1 MLDSLVATE
10 GISAELIPAE
20 SDDGLAGLVTLLAN
34 KVNKIQK
41 NPKEASITSAEKESV
56 SNNAEQ
62 DTRKMTKRERKEK
75 NLENEQAKAIQ
86 KQTIRFKKSQDDIS
100 LFNQLLD
107 YKEFTS
113 NPLDTLKKHFN
124 S

>member
-86 KQTIRFKKSQDDIS
+86 KQTIRFKKS
-100 LFNQLLD
+100 
-107 YKEFTS
+107 Y
-113 NPLDTLKKHFN
+113 
-124 S
+124 

>member
-1 MLDSLVATE
+1 ML
-10 GISAELIPAE
+10 ILIFFF
-20 SDDGLAGLVTLLAN
+20 S
-34 KVNKIQK
+34 KY
-41 NPKEASITSAEKESV
+41 
-56 SNNAEQ
+56 
-62 DTRKMTKRERKEK
+62 R
-75 NLENEQAKAIQ
+75 
-86 KQTIRFKKSQDDIS
+86 QDDIS